1 MPRSLAPNTI
11 TIIGLL
17 IQAVGALVLIASGKN
32 TDPAPTWALFFYGT
46 CVFVYQTLDNVDG
59 KQARLLHNSTPLGM
73 ILDHGCD
80 ALGILF
86 LTIGVGR
93 IIMLGDFELYLWVFT
108 LGVATTFYLS
118 AWCQYHSQGIMIL
131 GKFNAPD
138 DGIPAVWMMA
148 FISAV
153 FGQEIWLTEVPIFGK
168 IIPLNVL
175 IPYAILSAGVSKLEP
190 TQSRCTRLSREP
202 GNTSPKTI

>member
-1 MPRSLAPNTI
+1 MVYISPKGDEAIRNFRYKGGNLSLSYEYLWSPLAELVLKVMPKSLAPNTI
-11 TIIGLL
+11 TIVGLL
-17 IQAVGALVLIASGKN
+17 IQAIGAIVLVASGEP
-32 TDPAPTWALFFYGT
+32 TAPSPCWALIFYGT

-86 LTIGVGR
+86 LTLGVGKV
-93 IIMLGDFELYLWVFT
+93 IMLPDFELYLSVFSM
-108 LGVATTFYLS
+108 GVATTFYLS
-118 AWCQYHSQGIMIL
+118 AWCQYHSQGIMVL

-148 FISAV
+148 FISSII
-153 FGQEIWLTEVPIFGK
+153 GQDIWLT
-168 IIPLNVL
+168 
-175 IPYAILSAGVSKLEP
+175 
-190 TQSRCTRLSREP
+190 
-202 GNTSPKTI
+202 